1 MAELDLQ
8 GLINEIMGMVKD
20 RNKNKPSATDLS
32 EQEYWKDI
40 RKRNT
45 DLAVESNKSAGEMAR
60 QRLMKDSAK
69 ETAEITSRAH
79 LAGEEV
85 KAGATRYT
93 ADKTAEIHKK
103 GLYPEQMKAYSAM
116 ISDISTPEEDKARA
130 RELILKDYGNQT
142 PTPDVRS
149 FDNNKDTPSLGL
161 PLAPKP
167 STDSPGAKSMTFS
180 STPTASEILAKKK
193 QADNKFL
200 YDQGAKPRINRGLF
214 D

>member
-1 MAELDLQ
+1 MADLDLQ

-45 DLAVESNKSAGEMAR
+45 DLEVEGTKSAGEMAR
-60 QRLMKDSAK
+60 QRLMGDSEK
-69 ETAEITSRAH
+69 EKAEITARAH
-79 LAGEEV
+79 LAGEEA

-93 ADKTAEIHKK
+93 ADKTVEMHKK

-116 ISDISTPEEDKARA
+116 LADISTPEEDRVKARE
-130 RELILKDYGNQT
+130 RILKDYSGQETT
-142 PTPDVRS
+142 PNVRS
-149 FDNNKDTPSLGL
+149 FDDNKDTPSLGL
-161 PLAPKP
+161 PPVTKP
-167 STDSPGAKSMTFS
+167 STDLTGAKSMVFS
-180 STPTASEILAKKK
+180 SAPTASEILAKKK
-193 QADNKFL
+193 QANEKFL
-200 YDQGAKPRINRGLF
+200 HGQGAKINRGLF